1 MKKFILMG
9 VLTMMVAL
17 SSFAHNGEE
26 VNENVLRSFNKEF
39 AGASD
44 VSWDISKSVLKATFR
59 LNGQVMFAYYH
70 EAGDLV
76 AVTRNLVSGQL
87 PIGLLADLKKNYQEY
102 WITDLFEISAD
113 ESSNYYITLQNA
125 DQTIVLKSSGTQG
138 WQLFRKQKAS

>member
-1 MKKFILMG
+1 MG

-44 VSWDISKSVLKATFR
+44 VNWDISKSVLKATFR

-70 EAGDLV
+70 ESGDLV

-87 PIGLLADLKKNYQEY
+87 PIGLLADLKKNYQDY

-125 DQTIVLKSSGTQG
+125 DQTIILRSAGTQG
-138 WQLFRKQKAS
+138 WQLFRKQKVS

>member
-1 MKKFILMG
+1 MG

-17 SSFAHNGEE
+17 SSFAHTGEE

-39 AGASD
+39 AGASNINWE
-44 VSWDISKSVLKATFR
+44 VGKSVLKVTFT

-87 PIGLLADLKKNYQEY
+87 PIGLLADLKKTYQEY

-113 ESSNYYITLQNA
+113 DNSNYYITLQNA
-125 DQTIVLKSSGTQG
+125 DQTIVLKSAGTQG
-138 WQLFRKQKAS
+138 WQVFRKVKQS